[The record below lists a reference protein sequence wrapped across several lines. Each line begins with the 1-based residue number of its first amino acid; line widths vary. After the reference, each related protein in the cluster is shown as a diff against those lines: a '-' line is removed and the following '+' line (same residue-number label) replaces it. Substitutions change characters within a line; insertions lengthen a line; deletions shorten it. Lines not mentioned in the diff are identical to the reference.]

1 MGERFIC
8 LGDSITEGIGDEKN
22 LGWPGRLAIHL
33 GETRPNKWN
42 SINLGVA
49 GDTSI
54 DILHRLKSE
63 VIYREPARLVIAAG
77 VNDTALRLWP
87 DAIGAKVD
95 LHYAREIWTN
105 ITAFLAKMEIP
116 TVFISPLPID
126 ESRMPL
132 VYMPVDSTDHGNDFK
147 NALIERYNVMLEKI
161 VTDAGFKWIDLHSQW
176 KNSDFHHL
184 LADGL
189 HPNAAGYDRMARD
202 IIAGLEAADFL

>member
-22 LGWPGRLAIHL
+22 LGWPGRLGIHL
-33 GETRPNKWN
+33 SETRPNKWGN
-42 SINLGVA
+42 INLGVA

-87 DAIGAKVD
+87 DAIGSKVD
-95 LHYAREIWTN
+95 LHYARAIWTD
-105 ITAFLAKMEIP
+105 ITAFLVKMKIP
-116 TVFISPLPID
+116 TVFISPLPVD
-126 ESRMPL
+126 ESKMPL
-132 VYMPVDSTDHGNDFK
+132 VYMPFDSTDHGSDFK
-147 NALIERYNVMLEKI
+147 NAAIERYNAMLEKTI
-161 VTDAGFKWIDLHSQW
+161 TQAGFKWIDLHSQW

-189 HPNAAGYDRMARD
+189 HPNAAGYDRMTTE
-202 IIAGLEAADFL
+202 IITALEAADFL